1 MDANPSEE
9 AKGKKFNQMLKLNLR
24 CYDIV
29 KTYFPISTDMVRC
42 AMIALGPA
50 IMELTNGIPF
60 WKLYRTKHLDDFDKS
75 SERLHFISTKYINE
89 AKKKFKAN
97 KVVDKEKMSVLQKLI
112 HKCGPESKI
121 PEVMAMDAMMAGID
135 TTGNTAAFLF
145 YHLAANPEKQD
156 ILYKEI
162 KEKLGDQ
169 KLTPAILN
177 EMKYLKAVQHESQ
190 RMMPAAGGL
199 GRITQKDMVLSGY
212 QIPTGTRVTFLT
224 MVPMN
229 SEKHFENPDTF
240 VPERWLRGCS
250 QHNDAHPYAFIPFGH
265 GARMCIG
272 RRFAELEIQILAI
285 QTLR

>member
-1 MDANPSEE
+1 
-9 AKGKKFNQMLKLNLR
+9 
-24 CYDIV
+24 
-29 KTYFPISTDMVRC
+29 
-42 AMIALGPA
+42 MIAHTEKALGVA
-50 IMELTNGIPF
+50 LTQLTYGFPL
-60 WKLYRTKHLDDFDKS
+60 WKLYRTNYLDEFDTA
-75 SERLHFISTKYINE
+75 SEGIYIITSKFINE
-89 AKKKFKAN
+89 AKEKFLTN
-97 KVVDKEKMSVLQKLI
+97 NLTNTDEMSVLQKLI

-169 KLTPAILN
+169 KLTPSILN

-240 VPERWLRGCS
+240 VPERWLRGCP
-250 QHNDAHPYAFIPFGH
+250 QHNDAHPFAFIPFGH

-285 QTLR
+285 QTLRYFFYFILMDLFF